1 MNAELQAEL
10 QASVG
15 WLIALSVSLIV
26 LGIAAIVMPG
36 IASVTCTLVWVGFW
50 RFRVLPVALWR
61 LKRAIATVL
70 GIEPLNA

>member
-36 IASVTCTLVWVGFW
+36 IASVTCTLVLGWI
-50 RFRVLPVALWR
+50 L
-61 LKRAIATVL
+61 AISRSACCTL
-70 GIEPLNA
+70 EA